1 MGQRLR
7 SRTLLDLA
15 YQVAL
20 IRPGVGVQGSAVSQ
34 FVERYRHGVSWEYD
48 HPLEQRALERGYG
61 IIVWQEQV
69 VQLIMDVGGMTAA
82 QADEVRRAFGKPN
95 NAHLIAMHWQ
105 HFLKGSRSRG
115 VPEAVAE
122 KIFAKING
130 HYMFPE
136 SHSHAF
142 AITAY
147 QAAWLKR
154 YYPLEFFIGLM
165 NNQPMGFYPLE
176 TLKQDA
182 QSFGVP
188 FLNPCVNRSQVRC
201 IPAEGAVLLGLRF
214 VRDIG
219 EEVAQN
225 IVAERESGGPYTGA
239 SDFVRRTGVKPQA
252 VQSLVQA
259 GAFDGP
265 RRTPSTAG
273 AESARRL
280 RRRRRIVGRRSG
292 RPVSLSAPPSMG
304 SAPFRWRRQT
314 MCPRWR
320 TSTTSSGWWASMR
333 SWASIPKG
341 T

>member
-1 MGQRLR
+1 M
-7 SRTLLDLA
+7 
-15 YQVAL
+15 
-20 IRPGVGVQGSAVSQ
+20 
-34 FVERYRHGVSWEYD
+34 
-48 HPLEQRALERGYG
+48 
-61 IIVWQEQV
+61 
-69 VQLIMDVGGMTAA
+69 
-82 QADEVRRAFGKPN
+82 
-95 NAHLIAMHWQ
+95 
-105 HFLKGSRSRG
+105 
-115 VPEAVAE
+115 PEAVAE

-225 IVAERESGGPYTGA
+225 IVAERESGGPTPERATSCGA
-239 SDFVRRTGVKPQA
+239 RG
-252 VQSLVQA
+252 
-259 GAFDGP
+259 
-265 RRTPSTAG
+265 
-273 AESARRL
+273 
-280 RRRRRIVGRRSG
+280 
-292 RPVSLSAPPSMG
+292 
-304 SAPFRWRRQT
+304 
-314 MCPRWR
+314 
-320 TSTTSSGWWASMR
+320 
-333 SWASIPKG
+333 
-341 T
+341 